1 MNKNIYQGFPLNNS
15 LSNLDFNALNGTNI
29 SKEDR
34 NMSAI
39 PLRKDVEMANNN
51 NNEFNIWFKIIS
63 NKIFLLKIFLN

>member
-51 NNEFNIWFKIIS
+51 NNEFNI
-63 NKIFLLKIFLN
+63 